1 MRNEEEKEMAVIQ
14 DVKVDVK
21 ESLLKSLEEVED
33 IRNGKLPKRSYKEMM
48 KRVRK
53 NLKENQ

>member
-1 MRNEEEKEMAVIQ
+1 MTGIQ
-14 DVKVDVK
+14 EVKVDVK

-33 IRNGKLPKRSYKEMM
+33 IRNGKLPKHSYKEMM

-53 NLKENQ
+53 NLKED